1 MSDISTEE
9 LRENFEYFDS
19 NNDGKLDREEFAAL
33 MEALGALE
41 PGEDARLGFREIDSD
56 RSGTVEFDEFSR
68 WFSAR

>member
-9 LRENFEYFDS
+9 LQENFDYFDS
-19 NNDGKLDREEFAAL
+19 NNDGKLDLDEFASL

-41 PGEDARLGFREIDSD
+41 PGEDAVLGFREIDSD